1 MFISRQGLYFLFGWN
16 KHDAQDDKYP
26 TYYRPA
32 SKQYLFYM
40 HELGEWEYW
49 HSYDRWIIGPVYN
62 KALGGIMI
70 KPYDPSVQC
79 PWELKWFRSY
89 RWYHDVN
96 EPNVWNPR
104 GNPWKPDDT
113 ITIHCYNE
121 EDWPEFE
128 CGCRNINITS
138 SGRSK
143 EYHPDRLGEYI
154 LQPDKH
160 KEGYLTPVYAKVQEG
175 PDPVQPSYLY
185 SHHPKGKVWL
195 IGSSTDS
202 WSMRINKL
210 ASGEDHDCPL
220 KWKEEEAWE
229 YLQSKSKNDEKEV
242 WLRDTNVEI
251 ECLD

>member
-1 MFISRQGLYFLFGWN
+1 
-16 KHDAQDDKYP
+16 
-26 TYYRPA
+26 
-32 SKQYLFYM
+32 M
-40 HELGEWEYW
+40 HELGEWDYW
-49 HSYDRWIIGPVYN
+49 HSYDRWIIGPTHN
-62 KALGGIMI
+62 KSLGGIMI
-70 KPYDPSVQC
+70 KPYDPSVVC

-104 GNPWKPDDT
+104 GNPWKADDT
-113 ITIHCYNE
+113 IFIHCYNE
-121 EDWPEFE
+121 EDWEEFE

-138 SGRSK
+138 TGRSK

-154 LQPDKH
+154 LLPDKQ
-160 KEGYLTPVYAKVQEG
+160 KEGYLTPVYTKVQEG

-195 IGSSTDS
+195 IGSTTDS
-202 WSMRINKL
+202 WAMRINKL
-210 ASGEDHDCPL
+210 DSGEDHDCPL

-229 YLQSKSKNDEKEV
+229 YLQSKNGEKEV

>member
-1 MFISRQGLYFLFGWN
+1 M
-16 KHDAQDDKYP
+16 KYP

-32 SKQYLFYM
+32 SKQYLFFM

-49 HSYDRWIIGPVYN
+49 HSYDRWIIGPQHN
-62 KALGGIMI
+62 RSLGGIMI
-70 KPYDPSVQC
+70 KPYDPSVIC

-104 GNPWKPDDT
+104 GNPWRPDDS
-113 ITIHCYNE
+113 IFIHCYNE

-143 EYHPDRLGEYI
+143 EYHPHRLGEYI
-154 LQPDKH
+154 LLPDKQ
-160 KEGYLTPVYAKVQEG
+160 KEGYLTPVYTKVQEG

-195 IGSSTDS
+195 IGSTTDS
-202 WSMRINKL
+202 WAMRINKL
-210 ASGEDHDCPL
+210 DSGEDHDCPL

-229 YLQSKSKNDEKEV
+229 YLQSKNGEKEV